1 MNYVPYHKYMSVW
14 TFISLFKRALC
25 EINFFFCFS
34 CDLQVM
40 ILSLLPAYFS
50 FHIGWEFVEE
60 ENRTLYTLL
69 VSNEQMERITIA
81 GNFVMQVIC
90 FFGIAGS
97 NFMLVY
103 ALQQKTKW
111 RQQGAKGP
119 AAKAAASAAPGPK
132 PDGKSGD
139 GEAKAPN
146 PSADQS
152 RLTVEPNGTSS
163 KPTAPTVRGGAAEH
177 AVNRDRKLG
186 RMIVLLSGI
195 LFLCYIPSTVALL
208 VQLIEPGFSM
218 LGRFRNSF
226 FATWSFV
233 WVLDSINSSVNI
245 FVYYNMSSKYRATF
259 DKMFGRF
266 LRKWRVNPEDTNVE
280 NSVNTRHV
288 DTKRNGN
295 GANFTSPKTQNTT
308 VVSPT

>member
-1 MNYVPYHKYMSVW
+1 
-14 TFISLFKRALC
+14 
-25 EINFFFCFS
+25 
-34 CDLQVM
+34 M
-40 ILSLLPAYFS
+40 ILSLCPAYAS

-90 FFGIAGS
+90 FVGIAGS

-111 RQQGAKGP
+111 RQQGAIGP
-119 AAKAAASAAPGPK
+119 TATKPASSAGASAAAESGQGNSVK
-132 PDGKSGD
+132 PAN
-139 GEAKAPN
+139 GETTGTNAATATD
-146 PSADQS
+146 SS
-152 RLTVEPNGTSS
+152 RLTVAAANGTSA
-163 KPTAPTVRGGAAEH
+163 KPASVASVPAMRGGAAEH

-195 LFLCYIPSTVALL
+195 IFLCYIPSTVALL
-208 VQLIEPGFSM
+208 VQLIQPGFSM
-218 LGRFRNSF
+218 LGRYRNSF

-233 WVLDSINSSVNI
+233 WVLDAFNSSVNI

-259 DKMFGRF
+259 NFMFGRCR
-266 LRKWRVNPEDTNVE
+266 RKKGRVSPENTNVQH
-280 NSVNTRHV
+280 SVNTNAPNGV
-288 DTKRNGN
+288 GETKDTRYVKEGNLERNGN
-295 GANFTSPKTQNTT
+295 TKNTTPTSPKKQDTS
-308 VVSPT
+308 VVTCA